1 VLVSSRG
8 HWRAPA
14 APESETPFGIM
25 VAIGAVAMVAAG
37 IVAAMIPTAY
47 PGWRFGVIAF
57 VVFLFAAV
65 ALNQL
70 ELALVAVIGALI
82 FNGFLE
88 DRLGQLTWHGSDDLW
103 RLLLLVMVGALG
115 LAVGEGCRF
124 IRDLRSRYRKA
135 DGIVLPAS
143 SLEEEKHGA

>member
-1 VLVSSRG
+1 MLVSSGG

-57 VVFLFAAV
+57 VVFLFATV

-88 DRLGQLTWHGSDDLW
+88 DRLGQLAWHGSDDLW

-115 LAVGEGCRF
+115 LAVGEGHRF

>member
-1 VLVSSRG
+1 MLVSSGG

-14 APESETPFGIM
+14 APESQTPFGIM

-57 VVFLFAAV
+57 VIFLFATA

-88 DRLGQLTWHGSDDLW
+88 DRLGQLAWHGSDDLW

-115 LAVGEGCRF
+115 LAVGEGYRF
-124 IRDLRSRYRKA
+124 VRDLRSRYRKA